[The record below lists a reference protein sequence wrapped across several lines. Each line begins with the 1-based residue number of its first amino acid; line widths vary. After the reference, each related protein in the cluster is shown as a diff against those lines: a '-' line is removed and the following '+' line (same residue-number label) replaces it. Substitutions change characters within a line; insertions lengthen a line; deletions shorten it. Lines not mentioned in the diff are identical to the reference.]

1 MACRSGGWKR
11 GFEVIAPWGR
21 GRAWFYELCCG
32 ALWEC
37 MVSYSTKVVCAV
49 SQKGQGGLGGGQVSI
64 GPVWSG
70 GAEVRFLGIV
80 WVMDIWWVLGW

>member
-1 MACRSGGWKR
+1 
-11 GFEVIAPWGR
+11 
-21 GRAWFYELCCG
+21 
-32 ALWEC
+32 

-49 SQKGQGGLGGGQVSI
+49 SQKGQGGLGGVRFRSVLF
-64 GPVWSG
+64 GPG